1 MYVFTLTCGHIAD
14 LAHKPILAIKRIAV
28 GDVDW
33 LVISPHQ
40 TVVMV
45 QPGQQENSSHK
56 IV

>member
-14 LAHKPILAIKRIAV
+14 LAHKPVLAIKRIAV

-33 LVISPHQ
+33 LVVSPHQ